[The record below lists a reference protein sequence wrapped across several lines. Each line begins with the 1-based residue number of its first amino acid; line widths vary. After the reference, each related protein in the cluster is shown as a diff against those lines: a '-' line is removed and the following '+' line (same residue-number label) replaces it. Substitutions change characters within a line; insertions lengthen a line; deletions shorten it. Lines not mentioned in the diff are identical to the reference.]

1 MSQRKHLTGEQKAYI
16 LRELLDNKVPL
27 SELAEKYHVHINLI
41 HRWKKQLF
49 EGAAGLLNNK
59 TGKKKHS
66 PSSAELKKI
75 ALLEDKLKKRNEAI
89 SILLQENI
97 EIKKNLNGE
106 D

>member
-1 MSQRKHLTGEQKAYI
+1 MSQRKHLSAEQKAII
-16 LRELLDNKVPL
+16 LRELLDNKIPI
-27 SELAEKYHVHINLI
+27 SELAEKYQIHVNLI

-49 EGAAGLLNNK
+49 EGAASLLVNK
-59 TGKKKHS
+59 AGKKKNS

-75 ALLEDKLKKRNEAI
+75 AMLEDKLKKRNEAI

>member
-1 MSQRKHLTGEQKAYI
+1 MSQRKHMTGEQKALI
-16 LRELLDNKVPL
+16 LRELLDNQIPL
-27 SELAEKYHVHINLI
+27 SELAEKYHIHINLI

-49 EGAAGLLNNK
+49 EGAAGLLVNK
-59 TGKKKHS
+59 TGKKKAS